1 MAIGTQYRQSNK
13 RTLFIWRT
21 IALISNSLP
30 LHARVNNMF
39 KGNKETM
46 AVGNVNS
53 PDKLNRIVEGTS
65 IEGEIISEG
74 NIRIDGKVKGTVS
87 TKGRL
92 VIGSEGNIEGNVICC
107 NADVEG
113 ALVGTIKVS
122 ELLTLKSTA
131 KLQGDI
137 VTSKLSIEPGAV
149 FGGTCNMGGIVKG
162 MPKSSEDISSEA
174 IREDKTA

>member
-1 MAIGTQYRQSNK
+1 
-13 RTLFIWRT
+13 
-21 IALISNSLP
+21 
-30 LHARVNNMF
+30 MF

-46 AVGNVNS
+46 AAGNVNS
-53 PDKLNRIVEGTS
+53 PDKLNRIVAGTS

-92 VIGSEGNIEGNVICC
+92 VIGPDGNIEGNITCS

-113 ALVGTIKVS
+113 VLEGTIKVS

-137 VTSKLSIEPGAV
+137 ITGKLSNEPGAV
-149 FGGTCNMGGIVKG
+149 FGGTCNMGGIIKDL
-162 MPKSSEDISSEA
+162 PKSSEDVASE
-174 IREDKTA
+174 IVREDKTA

>member
-30 LHARVNNMF
+30 LHARINNMF

-46 AVGNVNS
+46 GVGNVNS

-92 VIGSEGNIEGNVICC
+92 VIGPEGNIEGNVICC
-107 NADVEG
+107 NADIEG
-113 ALVGTIKVS
+113 VLVGTIKVS

-149 FGGTCNMGGIVKG
+149 FGGTCSMGGIVKD
-162 MPKSSEDISSEA
+162 MPKSTEDVPSEA
-174 IREDKTA
+174 AREEKTA

>member
-1 MAIGTQYRQSNK
+1 
-13 RTLFIWRT
+13 
-21 IALISNSLP
+21 
-30 LHARVNNMF
+30 MF

-46 AVGNVNS
+46 ASGNVNS
-53 PDKLNRIVEGTS
+53 PDKLNRIVAGTS

-92 VIGSEGNIEGNVICC
+92 VIGPDGNIEGNITCS

-113 ALVGTIKVS
+113 VLEGTIKVS

-137 VTSKLSIEPGAV
+137 ITAKLSIEPGAV
-149 FGGTCNMGGIVKG
+149 FGGTCNMGGIIKD
-162 MPKSSEDISSEA
+162 MPKSSEDVPSETV
-174 IREDKTA
+174 REDKTA

>member
-1 MAIGTQYRQSNK
+1 
-13 RTLFIWRT
+13 
-21 IALISNSLP
+21 
-30 LHARVNNMF
+30 MF

-46 AVGNVNS
+46 AAGNVNS
-53 PDKLNRIVEGTS
+53 PDKLNRIVAGTS

-92 VIGSEGNIEGNVICC
+92 VIGPEGNIKGNITCS

-113 ALVGTIKVS
+113 VLEGTIKVS

-162 MPKSSEDISSEA
+162 MPKSSEDVSSEA

>member
-1 MAIGTQYRQSNK
+1 
-13 RTLFIWRT
+13 
-21 IALISNSLP
+21 
-30 LHARVNNMF
+30 MF

-46 AVGNVNS
+46 ASGKVNS
-53 PDKLNRIVEGTS
+53 PDKLNRIVAGTS
-65 IEGEIISEG
+65 IEGEIISEW

-92 VIGSEGNIEGNVICC
+92 VIGPEGNIEGNITCS

-113 ALVGTIKVS
+113 VLEGTIKVS

-137 VTSKLSIEPGAV
+137 ITAKLSIEPGAV
-149 FGGTCNMGGIVKG
+149 FGGTCNMGGIIKD
-162 MPKSSEDISSEA
+162 MPKSSEDVPSKTV
-174 IREDKTA
+174 REDKTA